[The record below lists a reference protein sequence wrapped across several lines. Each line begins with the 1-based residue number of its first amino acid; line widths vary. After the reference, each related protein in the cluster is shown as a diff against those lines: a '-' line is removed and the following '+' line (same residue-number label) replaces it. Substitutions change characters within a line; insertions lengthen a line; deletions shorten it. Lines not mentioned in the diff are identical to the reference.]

1 MNESFHSQAIRT
13 RMTAYCR
20 VGIIADLGY
29 LMTFLQRAIPRKLSV
44 NKINNIIKHGEVI

>member
-1 MNESFHSQAIRT
+1 MSFHSQAIGT

-20 VGIIADLGY
+20 AGVKADLGY
-29 LMTFLQRAIPRKLSV
+29 LMTFPQRAIPRKLSV